1 MPGFDISLNLHD
13 NLIKQDYR
21 ANMEKLIEQLKKQ
34 VKQLVTENELRHL
47 IGGSD
52 ARRRNQIHRLIKKG
66 VLIKLKRELYCLG
79 PEHRAHLLHPF
90 HIAQFIYGPSYI
102 SLESALSFHQ
112 LIPEAVKVIT
122 CVSPKRNKSF
132 NTVEGVFNYH
142 KTPLAN
148 LYCQVKHYHNEDYQF
163 LMAKP
168 FKALCDYIYCYKKDY
183 KLLSE
188 LQNDMRLDLD
198 ELPILSSNERQ
209 ELIEYYNSKRIKEF
223 IKLFKKDK

>member
-1 MPGFDISLNLHD
+1 MDLV
-13 NLIKQDYR
+13 
-21 ANMEKLIEQLKKQ
+21 EQLRTQ
-34 VKQLVTENELRHL
+34 VKHVVSENELRLL

-52 ARRRNQIHRLIKKG
+52 SRRRNQIHRLIQKG

-79 PEHRAHLLHPF
+79 TKYRTCSLHPF

-112 LIPEAVKVIT
+112 LIPEAVKAIT
-122 CVSPKRNKSF
+122 SVTSKRNKSF
-132 NTVEGVFNYH
+132 HTAEGVFNYH

-148 LYCQVKHYHNEDYQF
+148 LYCQVKRYHNENFQF

-183 KLLSE
+183 KSLSE
-188 LQNDMRLDLD
+188 LQDNLRLDLI
-198 ELPILSSNERQ
+198 ELPLLSSNEMQ
-209 ELIEYYNSKRIKEF
+209 ELIGYYNSRRVEKF
-223 IKLFKKDK
+223 IKLFE